1 MACQFLAL
9 MYFSKSPEG
18 GGVVIVMY
26 SNALSRLSF
35 RVLGTTCDGLSA
47 NRRLFKLH
55 DPTSEIVY
63 KVCNPY
69 AADERSLYFFSDPPH
84 LMKMVRNAWASDKRH
99 LWVCT

>member
-1 MACQFLAL
+1 M
-9 MYFSKSPEG
+9 
-18 GGVVIVMY
+18 VIVMY

-84 LMKMVRNAWASDKRH
+84 LMKMVRNAWASDKRN